1 MQNAKALFKQ
11 PMLHCC
17 NPNMCKGRGTRDK
30 RAPNLLL
37 ICLQLLLPI
46 SDQWLSQ
53 GDRTLVDRCRE
64 RLGEVCACVRA
75 CVRVCVRVCMRVYV
89 HACVCA
95 CIRAYVRGCVCVR
108 ACMHAR
114 THWGSHPWGHSALV

>member
-1 MQNAKALFKQ
+1 MQHTKVLFKQ

-17 NPNMCKGRGTRDK
+17 NPNNMCKGKGTRGK

-53 GDRTLVDRCRE
+53 GDRALVDRCRE
-64 RLGEVCACVRA
+64 RLGEVRVWPAGLVRA
-75 CVRVCVRVCMRVYV
+75 CVPYFFE
-89 HACVCA
+89 
-95 CIRAYVRGCVCVR
+95 
-108 ACMHAR
+108 
-114 THWGSHPWGHSALV
+114 